1 MTKQELPVEFME
13 LLNHVTEKRARTVI
27 DHILAHGHVTTEE
40 LKERYGYNHPPRAAR
55 DVREHGIPLET
66 FRTTAADG
74 RSIGAYRFGSPE
86 DARTDRPSGRT
97 ALSSRIK
104 RTLLDQY
111 GSRCHIY
118 RTPCPERDLQIDHRI
133 PFEIVGELEHADEEA
148 DAYMLLC
155 ASANRAKSWSCEHCP
170 NWQTKSADICRA
182 CYWAY
187 PDGYTHIAMRDER
200 RLDLM
205 WVENEVGDYERLEER
220 AGGRDELPDF
230 VKDVLRRHIAI
241 TRGSPRRSG

>member
-1 MTKQELPVEFME
+1 
-13 LLNHVTEKRARTVI
+13 
-27 DHILAHGHVTTEE
+27 
-40 LKERYGYNHPPRAAR
+40 
-55 DVREHGIPLET
+55 
-66 FRTTAADG
+66 
-74 RSIGAYRFGSPE
+74 
-86 DARTDRPSGRT
+86 
-97 ALSSRIK
+97 
-104 RTLLDQY
+104 
-111 GSRCHIY
+111 
-118 RTPCPERDLQIDHRI
+118 
-133 PFEIVGELEHADEEA
+133 
-148 DAYMLLC
+148 MLLC

-220 AGGRDELPDF
+220 AGGKDELPDF

-241 TRGSPRRSG
+241 TRD

>member
-1 MTKQELPVEFME
+1 MTNQELPAEFMD
-13 LLNHVTEKRARTVI
+13 LLNRVTEKRARTVI
-27 DHILAHGHVTTEE
+27 DHILAHGHITTEE

-66 FRTTAADG
+66 FRTTAVDG
-74 RSIGAYRFGSPE
+74 RSIGAYRFGDPE
-86 DARTDRPSGRT
+86 QARTDRLSGRT
-97 ALSSRIK
+97 VLSSRLK
-104 RTLLDQY
+104 RALIEQH
-111 GSRCHIY
+111 GARCHIY

-133 PFEIVGELEHADEEA
+133 PFEIVGEPDSSDEEA

-170 NWQTKSADICRA
+170 NWQAKIEDTCRT

-187 PDGYTHIAMRDER
+187 PDEYTHIATRDER
-200 RLDLM
+200 RLDLI
-205 WVENEVGDYERLEER
+205 WSEDEVGDYEQLEEE

-230 VKDVLRRHIAI
+230 VKDVLRRHTAVA
-241 TRGSPRRSG
+241 RGQAK

>member
-1 MTKQELPVEFME
+1 MTNQPLPEDFIK
-13 LLNHVTEKRARTVI
+13 LLDGVTEKRARTVI
-27 DHILAHGHVTTEE
+27 DHILAHGHITTEE

-74 RSIGAYRFGSPE
+74 RSIGAYRFGE
-86 DARTDRPSGRT
+86 LQQARTGRLAGRT
-97 ALSSRIK
+97 ALSSRLK
-104 RTLLDQY
+104 QALVDKH
-111 GSRCHIY
+111 GARCHIY

-133 PFEIVGELEHADEEA
+133 PFEIAGEPDPTEEEA

-170 NWQTKSADICRA
+170 NWQDKIEDTCRT

-187 PDGYTHIAMRDER
+187 PDDYTHIATREER
-200 RLDLM
+200 RLDIL
-205 WVENEVGDYERLEER
+205 WAEDEVRDYDRLKAE
-220 AGGRDELPDF
+220 AGGTDDLPDF
-230 VKDVLRRHIAI
+230 VKDVLRRHVAN
-241 TRGSPRRSG
+241 RSAD

>member
-1 MTKQELPVEFME
+1 MKELPAEFME
-13 LLNHVTEKRARTVI
+13 LLARVTEKRARTVI

-74 RSIGAYRFGSPE
+74 RSIGAYRFGDPE
-86 DARTDRPSGRT
+86 QARADRPSGRT
-97 ALSSRIK
+97 ALSSQLK
-104 RTLLDQY
+104 RALLDRY

-118 RTPCPERDLQIDHRI
+118 RTPYPERDLQIDHRI
-133 PFEIVGELEHADEEA
+133 PFEIAGEPEGSDDEA

-155 ASANRAKSWSCEHCP
+155 PSANRAKSWSCEHCP
-170 NWQTKSADICRA
+170 NWHAKIEDTCRS

-187 PDGYTHIAMRDER
+187 PDEYTHIATREER
-200 RLDLM
+200 RLDLN
-205 WVENEVGDYERLEER
+205 WSDDEVDDYERLEHR
-220 AGGRDELPDF
+220 AGGREELPDF
-230 VKDVLRRHIAI
+230 VKDVLRRHIA
-241 TRGSPRRSG
+241 RAGRARDEG

>member
-1 MTKQELPVEFME
+1 MTNQELPAEFMV
-13 LLNHVTEKRARTVI
+13 LLNRVTEKRARTVI
-27 DHILAHGHVTTEE
+27 DHILAHGHITTEE

-74 RSIGAYRFGSPE
+74 RNIGAYRFGDPE
-86 DARTDRPSGRT
+86 QVRTDRLSGRT
-97 ALSSRIK
+97 ALSSRLK
-104 RTLLDQY
+104 RALIEQH

-133 PFEIVGELEHADEEA
+133 PFEIVGEPDSSDEEA

-170 NWQTKSADICRA
+170 NWQAKIEDTCRT

-187 PDGYTHIAMRDER
+187 PDEYKHIATREER
-200 RLDLM
+200 RLDLT
-205 WVENEVGDYERLEER
+205 WSEDEVDDYEQLEEK
-220 AGGRDELPDF
+220 AGGRDDLPNF
-230 VKDVLRRHIAI
+230 VKEVLRRHI
-241 TRGSPRRSG
+241 TVVKGQRK